1 MLQHFVLKNS
11 TMKKIILT
19 LSTLLLFCCSIVS
32 CKQSSNTLATE
43 ADSLSYVIG
52 LSVGQSLIKL
62 DSTLNVD
69 AVCLAIRDV
78 YNSTP
83 KMTMTDA
90 RDYYLGQKT
99 FFVHEKAEKYQE
111 QFLADLRKSNREFVR
126 LRNGVTYRIIKLG
139 DQSVQSLVS
148 RDTLN
153 LAMTIYDQS
162 GEVVVEKDTLK
173 TAYRDLLEGLREVIR
188 ITGDG
193 GSVDVWVPSS
203 QAYVSEGNAELGI
216 GANQLLNYKVDIVDI
231 NYYNKKKK

>member
-1 MLQHFVLKNS
+1 
-11 TMKKIILT
+11 MKKIIIT
-19 LSTLLLFCCSIVS
+19 LSTLLLFCCSIFS

-43 ADSLSYVIG
+43 TDSLSYVIG

-69 AVCLAIRDV
+69 AVCQAIRDV
-78 YNSTP
+78 YDSTP
-83 KMTMTDA
+83 KMTMADA

-153 LAMTIYDQS
+153 LAMTIYDQG
-162 GEVVVEKDTLK
+162 GEIVVEKDTLK

-203 QAYVSEGNAELGI
+203 QAYGSEGNAELGI
-216 GANQLLNYKVDIVDI
+216 GANQLLNYKVEIIDID
-231 NYYNKKKK
+231 YYNKKKK

>member
-1 MLQHFVLKNS
+1 MKN
-11 TMKKIILT
+11 IFLPLLT
-19 LSTLLLFCCSIVS
+19 AALFCSTFFSCS
-32 CKQSSNTLATE
+32 QSSNTVATE

-62 DSTLNVD
+62 DSTINID
-69 AVCLAIRDV
+69 ALCQGIRDV
-78 YNSTP
+78 YNSTQM
-83 KMTMTDA
+83 MTFEEG
-90 RDYYLGQKT
+90 RDYYLGQQT
-99 FFVHEKAEKYQE
+99 YFVHEKAEKFQE
-111 QFLADLRKSNREFVR
+111 QFLSDLRKSNREFVR

-148 RDTLN
+148 RDTLH
-153 LAMTIYDQS
+153 LALTIYDQKS
-162 GEVVVEKDTLK
+162 NILVQTDTVQ

-203 QAYVSEGNAELGI
+203 QAYGSEGNAEMGI
-216 GANQLLNYKVDIVDI
+216 APNQLLNYKVDIIDI

>member
-1 MLQHFVLKNS
+1 
-11 TMKKIILT
+11 MKKIFTTLAVLAIL
-19 LSTLLLFCCSIVS
+19 LPMAFS
-32 CKQSSNTLATE
+32 CKKSTNTIAT
-43 ADSLSYVIG
+43 ANDSLSYVIG
-52 LSVGQSLIKL
+52 LSVGTSLIKF

-69 AVCLAIRDV
+69 AVCQAIRDI
-78 YNSTP
+78 YNASG
-83 KMTMTDA
+83 TMTLEQG

-99 FFVHEKAEKYQE
+99 YFVHQRAEEHQE
-111 QFLADLRKSNREFVR
+111 QFLEDLKKSNRDFAR
-126 LRNGVTYRIIKLG
+126 LRNGVIYRIIKLG

-153 LAMTIYDQS
+153 LAMTIYDHS

-203 QAYVSEGNAELGI
+203 QAYGSEGNAELGI

>member
-1 MLQHFVLKNS
+1 MKN
-11 TMKKIILT
+11 IFLPLLT
-19 LSTLLLFCCSIVS
+19 VALFCSTFFSCS
-32 CKQSSNTLATE
+32 QSSNTVATE

-52 LSVGQSLIKL
+52 LSVGQSLIKM

-69 AVCLAIRDV
+69 ALCQGIRDV
-78 YNSTP
+78 YNSTQM
-83 KMTMTDA
+83 MTFEEG
-90 RDYYLGQKT
+90 RDYYLGQQT
-99 FFVHEKAEKYQE
+99 YFVHEKAEKFQE

-126 LRNGVTYRIIKLG
+126 LRNGVTYRIVKLG

-148 RDTLN
+148 RDTLH
-153 LAMTIYDQS
+153 LALTIYDQKS
-162 GEVVVEKDTLK
+162 NILVQTDTVQ

-203 QAYVSEGNAELGI
+203 QAYGSEGNAEMGI
-216 GANQLLNYKVDIVDI
+216 APNQLLNYKVDIIDI

>member
-1 MLQHFVLKNS
+1 
-11 TMKKIILT
+11 MKKIIIT
-19 LSTLLLFCCSIVS
+19 LSTLLLFCCSIFS

-43 ADSLSYVIG
+43 TDSLSYVIG

-69 AVCLAIRDV
+69 AVCQAIRDV
-78 YNSTP
+78 YDSTP
-83 KMTMTDA
+83 KMTMADA

-153 LAMTIYDQS
+153 LAMTIYDQG

-203 QAYVSEGNAELGI
+203 QAYGSEGNAELGI
-216 GANQLLNYKVDIVDI
+216 GANQLLNYKVEIVDI

>member
-1 MLQHFVLKNS
+1 
-11 TMKKIILT
+11 MKKIILT
-19 LSTLLLFCCSIVS
+19 LSTLLLFCCSIFS

-203 QAYVSEGNAELGI
+203 QAYGSEGNTELGI

>member
-1 MLQHFVLKNS
+1 
-11 TMKKIILT
+11 MKKFILSIFT
-19 LSTLLLFCCSIVS
+19 LALFGSMALS
-32 CKQSSNTLATE
+32 CKQKTQSMATE

-52 LSVGQSLIKL
+52 LSVGNSLIKL

-69 AVCLAIRDV
+69 MVCQAIRVV
-78 YNSTP
+78 YNSTE
-83 KMTMTDA
+83 KISFEEG
-90 RDYYLGQKT
+90 RDYYLGQQT
-99 FFVHEKAEKYQE
+99 YFVHEKAEKYQE

-203 QAYVSEGNAELGI
+203 QAYGSEGNAELGI

>member
-1 MLQHFVLKNS
+1 MKN
-11 TMKKIILT
+11 IFLPLLT
-19 LSTLLLFCCSIVS
+19 VALFCSTFFSCS
-32 CKQSSNTLATE
+32 QSSNTVATE

-62 DSTLNVD
+62 DSTINVE
-69 AVCLAIRDV
+69 ALCQGIRDV
-78 YNSTP
+78 YNSTQM
-83 KMTMTDA
+83 MTLEEG
-90 RDYYLGQKT
+90 RDYYLAQQT
-99 FFVHEKAEKYQE
+99 YFVHEKAEKFQE

-126 LRNGVTYRIIKLG
+126 LRNGVTYRIVKLG

-148 RDTLN
+148 RDTLH
-153 LAMTIYDQS
+153 LALTIYDQKS
-162 GEVVVEKDTLK
+162 NILVQTDTVQ

-203 QAYVSEGNAELGI
+203 QAYGSEGNAEMGI
-216 GANQLLNYKVDIVDI
+216 APNQLLNYKVDIIDI

>member
-1 MLQHFVLKNS
+1 MKN
-11 TMKKIILT
+11 IFLPLLT
-19 LSTLLLFCCSIVS
+19 AALFCSTFFSCS
-32 CKQSSNTLATE
+32 QSSNTVATE

-69 AVCLAIRDV
+69 ALCQGIRDV
-78 YNSTP
+78 YNSTQM
-83 KMTMTDA
+83 MTFEEG
-90 RDYYLGQKT
+90 RDYYLGQQT
-99 FFVHEKAEKYQE
+99 YFVHEKAEKFQE

-153 LAMTIYDQS
+153 LALTIYDQKS
-162 GEVVVEKDTLK
+162 NILVETDTVQ

-203 QAYVSEGNAELGI
+203 QAYGSEGNAEMGI
-216 GANQLLNYKVDIVDI
+216 APNQLLNYKVDIIDI